1 MVLGARIAGLVVL
14 FARSAVG
21 KGMDDADLLGGGRR
35 CIVFT
40 VECSAAQVVLE
51 LSSF

>member
-21 KGMDDADLLGGGRR
+21 KGMDDADLLGGRWVLAVVG
-35 CIVFT
+35 VL
-40 VECSAAQVVLE
+40 CSP
-51 LSSF
+51 